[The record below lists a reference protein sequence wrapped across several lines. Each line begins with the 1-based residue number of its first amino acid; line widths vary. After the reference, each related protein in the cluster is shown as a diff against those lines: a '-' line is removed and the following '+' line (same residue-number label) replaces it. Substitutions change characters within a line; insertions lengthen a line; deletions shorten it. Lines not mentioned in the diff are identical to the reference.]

1 MPTSRALW
9 LTFVVSLLL
18 VSSPLAMAQ
27 SAEQEWHAY
36 QDALE
41 RGERHADYWQT
52 GWTTFYA
59 GSLAYNAW
67 QSSEGNSSDD
77 RFDARVGAVKS
88 ALALGGMLLDRQPH
102 PEARRKLEQISGQDP
117 DDRLA
122 RARDVIQET
131 AEEERRRRGWRARL
145 GSLAVNTVG
154 GLVIGVGDDRPDDGA
169 ISFATGMLVSE
180 LQLWSQPGQAGHA
193 INRFQPAE
201 LSFGDMQIDYE
212 YAWVMGP
219 DQLGVHLR
227 Y

>member
-1 MPTSRALW
+1 MLTPRASWIALVAS
-9 LTFVVSLLL
+9 LTLAMT
-18 VSSPLAMAQ
+18 PLAMAQ
-27 SAEQEWHAY
+27 SAEQEWNAY
-36 QDALE
+36 RDALE
-41 RGERHADYWQT
+41 HGERHADYWQT

-67 QSSEGNSSDD
+67 QSSEGSSSDD

-102 PEARRKLEQISGQDP
+102 PEARRKLEQVSGQAP

-122 RARDVIQET
+122 RAREVIRET

-193 INRFQPAE
+193 VNRFQPAQ
-201 LSFGDMQIDYE
+201 LSIGDMQIDYE

-219 DQLGVHLR
+219 DQLGMHIR